1 MSHLVC
7 YTIRM
12 KMIMKEMIEMEE
24 AKRKL
29 WERINEM
36 KAQQAASK
44 QREEVEAYWNAPLD
58 TKDRD

>member
-24 AKRKL
+24 AKLKL
-29 WERINEM
+29 WARIDEM

-44 QREEVEAYWNAPLD
+44 KREEEEEHWNAPLD
-58 TKDRD
+58 IKDRD